1 MSFTLLSPV
10 LPPPG
15 WSCRE
20 AISQEFSLGDI
31 SGRRRPE
38 GQVGLKKALLRAP
51 AATLFL
57 QMLQIMKRDCKKKM
71 AVLFDIPMISNT

>member
-20 AISQEFSLGDI
+20 AFSQEFSLGDI
-31 SGRRRPE
+31 QREEETGRSGW
-38 GQVGLKKALLRAP
+38 LKKALLHAP

-57 QMLQIMKRDCKKKM
+57 QMLQIMKRDCKEKM
-71 AVLFDIPMISNT
+71 AVLFDIQMISGT